1 MVLAMTKTNSHSVIF
16 RHLWCAMLVY
26 LTPHSVAM
34 AEQGN
39 STAQAPLL
47 QASTTESSLPNLPN
61 LPNLPL
67 APFQYVP
74 SPKWKEP
81 DATETA
87 NRTPAQLRIAELYKD
102 GKYGQA
108 ATEGMV
114 LITQEKVDEPLQL
127 SIANSLAWSGKTKE
141 AGQLYRVLQ
150 AGKYK
155 SEATLGLANVHR
167 WQGRDHLALPMYKE
181 ILITEPE
188 NKDAKEGLRLAT
200 RELQP
205 RTTIVLGGLNDSAQV
220 RIQSMKLNHRWTDP
234 SLANVWEIE
243 TGILRSKDL
252 VNDISRPTLTV
263 RYKAQETFLT
273 PRLEMGSDGR
283 NLYGNV
289 GVAVGELPILVDVGR
304 INWGEVSSNPKAL
317 AAQLTAMRL
326 SVQTSTTFSTGNL
339 FARAEFNKISDGNT
353 IAATALRFTP
363 SWRPLGAHF
372 KSFVGLETRDS
383 KLSKLEYW
391 SPSLGY
397 GTVYAGI
404 AAEWQEPDWNLFASA
419 QAGTRL
425 YGEAGDS
432 WSLSAGGK
440 KWITKNWS
448 VGIKL
453 WAMSSQRNF
462 QSYRAQSAYVTVE
475 KLWD

>member
-16 RHLWCAMLVY
+16 RRLWCAMLVY
-26 LTPHSVAM
+26 LTTHGVAM
-34 AEQGN
+34 ADQEN
-39 STAQAPLL
+39 STAQAPLF
-47 QASTTESSLPNLPN
+47 QASTTESSLPN

-87 NRTPAQLRIAELYKD
+87 NRTPAQLKIAELYKD
-102 GKYGQA
+102 GKYGQVA
-108 ATEGMV
+108 AEGMV
-114 LITQEKVDEPLQL
+114 LMTQEKVDDPLQL

-141 AGQLYRVLQ
+141 AGQLYRILQ

-181 ILITEPE
+181 ILTTEPE
-188 NKDAKEGLRLAT
+188 NKDAIEGLRLAN

-205 RTTIVLGGLNDSAQV
+205 RTTIVLGGLNDSAHV
-220 RIQSMKLNHRWTDP
+220 RIQSMKLNHRWADP

-263 RYKAQETFLT
+263 RYKAQETFLK

-283 NLYGNV
+283 NLYGNL
-289 GVAVGELPILVDVGR
+289 GVAVGELPILIDIGR

-317 AAQLTAMRL
+317 AAHLTAMRL

-363 SWRPLGAHF
+363 SWRPLGSHF
-372 KSFVGLETRDS
+372 KPILGIETRDS

-391 SPSLGY
+391 SPSTGY

-440 KWITKNWS
+440 RWITKTWS
-448 VGIKL
+448 VGFKL